1 MTLQSWKHPSPSFF
15 DRIPFLRSMLSAIA
29 DQLIRTYHGNKTM
42 RKAMDWLGMSKLVT
56 HTPFFKLPDK
66 TVQIELLNLLSTSN
80 FRVISEHPVLMD
92 VWEDGQSG
100 FNIHLVNYHSQNQ
113 KIKLKMPD
121 NSYIKI
127 LYPENQVEEFQ
138 VSSGEIT
145 FDLDLY
151 CICTVKKAEEK

>member
-1 MTLQSWKHPSPSFF
+1 M
-15 DRIPFLRSMLSAIA
+15 
-29 DQLIRTYHGNKTM
+29 
-42 RKAMDWLGMSKLVT
+42 
-56 HTPFFKLPDK
+56 
-66 TVQIELLNLLSTSN
+66 
-80 FRVISEHPVLMD
+80 
-92 VWEDGQSG
+92 
-100 FNIHLVNYHSQNQ
+100 